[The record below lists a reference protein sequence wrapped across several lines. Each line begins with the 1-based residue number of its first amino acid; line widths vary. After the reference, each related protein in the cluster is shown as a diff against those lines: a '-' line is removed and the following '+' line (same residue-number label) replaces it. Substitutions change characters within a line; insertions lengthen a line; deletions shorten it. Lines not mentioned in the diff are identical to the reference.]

1 MRWGGADGTLW
12 TCAWDGSIKE
22 WTSKSPLTK
31 TLKAEDLNAS
41 SPQVTAA
48 LRRTL
53 FQPGGRSVHCF
64 EFGMCRKSVTTL
76 GGEDKR
82 VHGRRLLSAD
92 LKGGLHLWDISVGEE
107 LAEGDKHQ
115 KSNPIPIKQFV
126 DEGKQDLTSP
136 AGCIR
141 FLSEKEDAFATGDN
155 KGYIKG

>member
-22 WTSKSPLTK
+22 WVIKSPSPK
-31 TLKAEDLNAS
+31 EEDLKSS
-41 SPQVTAA
+41 SPQVTAD

-64 EFGMCRKSVTTL
+64 EFGMCKKNVTTL

-82 VHGRRLLSAD
+82 VYGRRLLSAD

-107 LAEGDKHQ
+107 VAEGDNLQPKN
-115 KSNPIPIKQFV
+115 NPTPIKQFV